1 MNLRFF
7 IDRPVFSGV
16 ISVVIVLLGMISMF
30 SLPVEQYPDIA
41 PPTINVFATYPGAN
55 AETVQK
61 AVITPLEEAIN
72 GVEDMTYMT
81 STASNTGDASIN
93 IYFKQGTNADMAA
106 VNVQN
111 RVNGALSQL
120 PAEATK
126 TGVTTEKQQNAELMT
141 FALYSPDDRFD
152 QTFLNNYLKINVE
165 PRLKRISGVGKAQ
178 LFGSNYSM
186 RLWLRPDK
194 MAQYGLIPDDIS
206 TVLARQNIEAATGS
220 FGANHPT
227 ANEYTMKYRGR
238 LSGAEEFGELV
249 IKSLPGG
256 NVLRLKEVADVE
268 LGDEYYN
275 YSSEVNGHPAA
286 MMLINQKA
294 GSNASSTIKEIHEV
308 LDDLS
313 RDLPEGTEFV
323 VLTDTNKFLYASI
336 NSVIRTLIEAILLV
350 IVVVYVFLQDIKS
363 TLIPTISIF
372 VSIIGTFAVM
382 SMIGFSVNLL
392 TLFALVLAIGTVVDD
407 AIVVVEAVQAK
418 FDEGYQSAVL
428 AADDAMKDVS
438 SAILTSTIIFMAV
451 FFPVAMMGGTSGA
464 FYTQFGITMAV
475 AVGISAVNAFTLSPA
490 LCALLLKPYIDEQGN
505 TKNNFAARFRKAFN
519 AAFDAMIE
527 RYKKGV
533 LFFIK
538 RKWMVWTLLAASVV
552 LLAFLMNTTKTSL
565 VPDEDQ
571 GVVFVNVSTAAG
583 SSLKTTNDVMMRIE
597 KRMMDIPQVLH
608 VQRVAGYGLLAGQ
621 GNSFGMLILKLKPWD
636 EREGKEND
644 VQAVIGQVYGRTADI
659 KDASIFAISP
669 GMIPGYG
676 MGNALELHMQDKQ
689 GGDVGTFFNTT
700 QQYLGALNQ
709 RPEIAMAY
717 STFDIR
723 YPQWTV
729 EVDASKCKRAGITP
743 DAVLS
748 TLSGYYGGQYVS
760 NFNRFSKV
768 YKVMIQAD
776 PKYRVDESSLNNI
789 FVRMSNGE
797 MAPLSQFV
805 TLTRSYGAESLSRFN
820 MFNSIAVNAM
830 PAEGYSTGDAI
841 RAVQETAVQAL
852 PKGFGYDFGGI
863 TREETDQG
871 GTTII
876 IFAICF
882 LMIYLILSAL
892 YESFLIP
899 FAVLL
904 SVPFGLMGSFLFAKM
919 MGLENNIYLQTGLI
933 MLIGLLAKTA
943 ILLTEYATERR
954 KAGMSLTSAALSAAK
969 ARLRPILMTALTM
982 IFGLFPL
989 MVASG
994 VGANGNSSLGTGTVG
1009 GMVIGTL
1016 ALLFIVP
1023 SLFIVFQYL
1032 QEKVRPIQFQPAAD
1046 WQIQEECVE
1055 AKEERQH
1062 HIESK
1067 NEEKK

>member
-41 PPTINVFATYPGAN
+41 PPTINVSATYPGAN

-81 STASNTGDASIN
+81 STASNTGDASID

-152 QTFLNNYLKINVE
+152 QTFLNNYVKINVE

-178 LFGSNYSM
+178 MFGSNYSM

-372 VSIIGTFAVM
+372 VSSIGTFAVM

-418 FDEGYQSAVL
+418 FDEGYQSPVL
-428 AADDAMKDVS
+428 AADDAMRGVS

-451 FFPVAMMGGTSGA
+451 FIPVAMMGGTSEA
-464 FYTQFGITMAV
+464 FYAQFGITMAV
-475 AVGISAVNAFTLSPA
+475 AVGISAINAFTLSPA
-490 LCALLLKPYIDEQGN
+490 LCALFLKPYIDEHGN

-519 AAFDAMIE
+519 AVFDRLSR
-527 RYKKGV
+527 RYVRAV
-533 LFFIK
+533 LYVIH
-538 RKWMVWTLLAASVV
+538 RRWLLWGTIVASFG
-552 LLAFLMNTTKTSL
+552 LLFLLVNVTKTGLIPQEDTGKVMARINSRL
-565 VPDEDQ
+565 DSIPEIEYSGAVGGFSFNGSGPSQAMYYMTLTDWNQRKGEGQSVDDVIGKIYAATADVPDAT
-571 GVVFVNVSTAAG
+571 VFA
-583 SSLKTTNDVMMRIE
+583 M
-597 KRMMDIPQVLH
+597 
-608 VQRVAGYGLLAGQ
+608 
-621 GNSFGMLILKLKPWD
+621 
-636 EREGKEND
+636 
-644 VQAVIGQVYGRTADI
+644 
-659 KDASIFAISP
+659 SP
-669 GMIPGYG
+669 PMIAGYG
-676 MGNALELHMQDKQ
+676 MGSGFELYLQDKT
-689 GGDVGTFFNTT
+689 GGDVTTFKKEADRFVE
-700 QQYLGALNQ
+700 ALSR
-709 RPEIAMAY
+709 RPEIGEVY
-717 STFDIR
+717 SSFATD
-723 YPQWTV
+723 YPQYW
-729 EVDASKCKRAGITP
+729 VDIDAAKCEQSGVSP
-743 DAVLS
+743 SDVLS
-748 TLSGYYGGQYVS
+748 TLSGYYTGSYVS
-760 NFNRFSKV
+760 DFNRFSKLYHV
-768 YKVMIQAD
+768 TMQA
-776 PKYRVDESSLNNI
+776 PAEYRINTESLNLMY
-789 FVRMSNGE
+789 VRTTDGS

-805 TLTRSYGAESLSRFN
+805 RLTKTNGPSDLTRFNLVNAIAINGSPAAGFSSGQVIKAIGETAREVLPATCSYEFGGLSREESKTTN
-820 MFNSIAVNAM
+820 NATM
-830 PAEGYSTGDAI
+830 
-841 RAVQETAVQAL
+841 
-852 PKGFGYDFGGI
+852 
-863 TREETDQG
+863 
-871 GTTII
+871 
-876 IFAICF
+876 IFVLCMV
-882 LMIYLILSAL
+882 LIYLILCAL
-892 YESFLIP
+892 YESVFIP

-904 SVPFGLMGSFLFAKM
+904 SVPCGLMGSFLFAWIF
-919 MGLENNIYLQTGLI
+919 GLENNIYMQTGLI
-933 MLIGLLAKTA
+933 MIIGLLAKTA
-943 ILLTEYATERR
+943 ILLTEYAGRR
-954 KAGMSLTSAALSAAK
+954 RAEGMTLAQAAYSAAK
-969 ARLRPILMTALTM
+969 VRLRPILMTVLSM
-982 IFGLFPL
+982 VFGLIPL
-989 MVASG
+989 MMAHG
-994 VGANGNSSLGTGTVG
+994 VGANGSRSLATGVIG
-1009 GMVIGTL
+1009 GMIVGTL
-1016 ALLFIVP
+1016 ALLFLVP
-1023 SLFIVFQYL
+1023 SLFITFQY
-1032 QEKVRPIQFQPAAD
+1032 
-1046 WQIQEECVE
+1046 IQEQV
-1055 AKEERQH
+1055 KR
-1062 HIESK
+1062 K
-1067 NEEKK
+1067 

>member
-152 QTFLNNYLKINVE
+152 QTFLNNYVKINVE

-382 SMIGFSVNLL
+382 SMIGF
-392 TLFALVLAIGTVVDD
+392 
-407 AIVVVEAVQAK
+407 
-418 FDEGYQSAVL
+418 
-428 AADDAMKDVS
+428 
-438 SAILTSTIIFMAV
+438 
-451 FFPVAMMGGTSGA
+451 
-464 FYTQFGITMAV
+464 
-475 AVGISAVNAFTLSPA
+475 
-490 LCALLLKPYIDEQGN
+490 
-505 TKNNFAARFRKAFN
+505 
-519 AAFDAMIE
+519 
-527 RYKKGV
+527 
-533 LFFIK
+533 
-538 RKWMVWTLLAASVV
+538 
-552 LLAFLMNTTKTSL
+552 
-565 VPDEDQ
+565 
-571 GVVFVNVSTAAG
+571 
-583 SSLKTTNDVMMRIE
+583 
-597 KRMMDIPQVLH
+597 
-608 VQRVAGYGLLAGQ
+608 
-621 GNSFGMLILKLKPWD
+621 
-636 EREGKEND
+636 
-644 VQAVIGQVYGRTADI
+644 
-659 KDASIFAISP
+659 
-669 GMIPGYG
+669 
-676 MGNALELHMQDKQ
+676 
-689 GGDVGTFFNTT
+689 
-700 QQYLGALNQ
+700 
-709 RPEIAMAY
+709 
-717 STFDIR
+717 
-723 YPQWTV
+723 
-729 EVDASKCKRAGITP
+729 
-743 DAVLS
+743 
-748 TLSGYYGGQYVS
+748 
-760 NFNRFSKV
+760 
-768 YKVMIQAD
+768 
-776 PKYRVDESSLNNI
+776 
-789 FVRMSNGE
+789 
-797 MAPLSQFV
+797 
-805 TLTRSYGAESLSRFN
+805 
-820 MFNSIAVNAM
+820 
-830 PAEGYSTGDAI
+830 
-841 RAVQETAVQAL
+841 
-852 PKGFGYDFGGI
+852 
-863 TREETDQG
+863 
-871 GTTII
+871 
-876 IFAICF
+876 
-882 LMIYLILSAL
+882 
-892 YESFLIP
+892 
-899 FAVLL
+899 
-904 SVPFGLMGSFLFAKM
+904 
-919 MGLENNIYLQTGLI
+919 
-933 MLIGLLAKTA
+933 
-943 ILLTEYATERR
+943 
-954 KAGMSLTSAALSAAK
+954 
-969 ARLRPILMTALTM
+969 
-982 IFGLFPL
+982 
-989 MVASG
+989 
-994 VGANGNSSLGTGTVG
+994 
-1009 GMVIGTL
+1009 
-1016 ALLFIVP
+1016 
-1023 SLFIVFQYL
+1023 
-1032 QEKVRPIQFQPAAD
+1032 
-1046 WQIQEECVE
+1046 
-1055 AKEERQH
+1055 
-1062 HIESK
+1062 
-1067 NEEKK
+1067 